1 MARCRTSRKVVCY
14 YYGEF
19 QTLEEIKTAISGFKL
34 NAVSGRKVAIYSSE
48 KFSGSDGT
56 IDLMLATTTTT
67 TNTTRREGGQNWW
80 KNFFP
85 IHLNSTAAYAF
96 KSSKRRQKRGRT
108 IPIKAFISL
117 ISNAFR
123 QFGDSIFFFFLFY
136 YLLYIRKQS
145 ELRWL
150 INLVNLVSFHRRED
164 SVLWH
169 DDKTCFISRLIW
181 GSLLSFAVGYL
192 TMLF

>member
-123 QFGDSIFFFFLFY
+123 QFGDSISTY
-136 YLLYIRKQS
+136 PRKANVP
-145 ELRWL
+145 WV
-150 INLVNLVSFHRRED
+150 IN
-164 SVLWH
+164 
-169 DDKTCFISRLIW
+169 
-181 GSLLSFAVGYL
+181 LLSFS
-192 TMLF
+192 